1 MTVSP
6 SLGCNLIDRPRRIVR
21 DHFRR
26 RRWGLVA
33 LLMLVLLAGGAVS
46 QTVRAQ
52 ADRSGADRPNILWLI
67 AEDMGPE
74 LGAYGQ
80 ANVRTPHL
88 DSLATQG
95 MLFTHAFTTS
105 PVCSPSRS
113 ALNTGMYQFTI
124 GAHEHRSH
132 RPDDPSPYPHPL
144 PEGVEI
150 VSDWLRH
157 AGYVTGNITDF
168 PEGVSFDGTGKTDW
182 NFSYEGRPFDTAE
195 WTELTHH
202 RPFYGQVNFALTH
215 RGDQW
220 NRADELIANPAAP
233 DEVDVP
239 PYYPDHP
246 VVRENWAQYLNS
258 VMALDQRVGQVL
270 GQLRRSGVAD
280 STIVVFLADHGRAMP
295 RGKQWPY
302 DSGLQVPL
310 IVYVPPGLDG
320 PAGYEAGTRSD
331 RLVSGIDIPAT
342 TLAMA
347 GVPDPPT
354 MQGEVFLGPDR
365 DAPRSFVF
373 GGRDRGDET
382 VDRVRTIRSRRYR
395 YIRNYNPGRPFFQ
408 TNRYKL
414 ANYPTIWVMH
424 DLHRRGEL
432 TPTQRFYMQPE
443 RPEEEL
449 YNVIADPHET
459 VNLTDSMTHR
469 SLLHQMR
476 TRLDRW
482 IQRIDDRGRV
492 PEDPEVQWYYEVRMK
507 ELYSDRIA
515 HLCEEWDMSGEE
527 MEVCR
532 K

>member
-1 MTVSP
+1 MRFVRR
-6 SLGCNLIDRPRRIVR
+6 SLFPTLCL
-21 DHFRR
+21 
-26 RRWGLVA
+26 A
-33 LLMLVLLAGGAVS
+33 VLLAVGPARGKAQVE
-46 QTVRAQ
+46 RAS
-52 ADRSGADRPNILWLI
+52 AGDGDRPNILWLI
-67 AEDMGPE
+67 AEDMGADF
-74 LGAYGQ
+74 GAYGQ
-80 ANVRTPHL
+80 AHVRTPHL
-88 DSLATQG
+88 DSLAAQG

-113 ALNTGMYQFTI
+113 ALNTGIYQFTI
-124 GAHEHRSH
+124 GAHNHRSH

-144 PEGVEI
+144 PEGVET

-157 AGYVTGNITDF
+157 AGDFTGNIETF
-168 PEGVSFDGTGKTDW
+168 PEGVSVEGTGKTDW
-182 NFSYEGRPFDTAE
+182 NFSYAGTPFDTADWME
-195 WTELTHH
+195 MTSH

-215 RGDQW
+215 RGGQW
-220 NRADELIANPAAP
+220 DRADEFIDDPVDP
-233 DEVDVP
+233 SVVDVP

-246 VVRENWAQYLNS
+246 VVRKSWAQYLNS
-258 VMALDQRVGQVL
+258 VMALDRRVGRVL

-310 IVYVPPGLDG
+310 VVYVPPGLEA

-342 TLAMA
+342 TLALA
-347 GVPDPPT
+347 GVPDPPR
-354 MQGEVFLGPDR
+354 MQGEVFLGPGR
-365 DAPRSFVF
+365 DPPRRFVY

-424 DLHRRGEL
+424 DLHRRGAL

-449 YNVIADPHET
+449 YDVQADPYET
-459 VNLTDSMTHR
+459 VNLADSAAHR
-469 SLLHQMR
+469 SVLHQMR
-476 TRLDRW
+476 RRLGRWVDR
-482 IQRIDDRGRV
+482 IGDQGRF
-492 PEDPEVQWYYEVRMK
+492 PEDPEVQRYYEARMK
-507 ELYSDRIA
+507 ENYAEEIEA
-515 HLCEEWDMSGEE
+515 LCEKWDMTGDVMSVCGE
-527 MEVCR
+527 
-532 K
+532 